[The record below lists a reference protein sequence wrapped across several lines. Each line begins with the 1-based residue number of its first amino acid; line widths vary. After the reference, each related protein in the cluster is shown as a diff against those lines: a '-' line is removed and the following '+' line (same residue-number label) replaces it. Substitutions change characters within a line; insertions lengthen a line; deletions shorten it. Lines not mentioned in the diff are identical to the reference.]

1 MAAPTTILLK
11 ASDGASDY
19 ANKFGEPLLA
29 GFARSNGFRQTGVEA
44 EAATGIGN
52 VAGES
57 ARGGSSDVSVG
68 ERREWL
74 RPIMFSA
81 GVGFLD
87 DTHTK
92 KVSQPPLARTPSKG
106 WRAMHST
113 RPLRWTIN
121 FVKV

>member
-29 GFARSNGFRQTGVEA
+29 GFARSNGFRRTVVEA
-44 EAATGIGN
+44 EAATGINDGD
-52 VAGES
+52 VAAES
-57 ARGGSSDVSVG
+57 AGGEGLDGLDVSVG

-87 DTHTK
+87 DTHTQ
-92 KVSQPPLARTPSKG
+92 KVSRHANILATVES
-106 WRAMHST
+106 AA
-113 RPLRWTIN
+113 
-121 FVKV
+121 